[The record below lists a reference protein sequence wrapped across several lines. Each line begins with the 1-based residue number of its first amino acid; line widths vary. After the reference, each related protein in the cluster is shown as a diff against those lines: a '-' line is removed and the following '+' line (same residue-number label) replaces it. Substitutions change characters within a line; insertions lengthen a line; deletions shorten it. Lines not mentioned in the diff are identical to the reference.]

1 MIEMNKSLL
10 FTAFIL
16 PTSML
21 VGQFTQTNEPQ
32 IGSSSVL
39 YVIDS
44 LAPTFENIT
53 GNDVEWDYS
62 SYGGYGGVSRD
73 LLVVDPATTPY
84 AGDYPLATKALLIQ
98 DFLSLFF
105 TSTPDD
111 RTSYG
116 FVFYEPSF
124 GDILAEF
131 NANPALLYNYPM
143 DVTDGLSD
151 DFSGTLN
158 FDFVTPQS
166 ADAEGANQVTV
177 DGFGTLKLANGVV
190 IENVHRYKLV
200 DEIIAEIDVFGTP
213 QEFQLDRTQYE
224 YYALADGDLPV
235 FVHATVMLKQV
246 GAAEPISDF
255 QLVMSAEDPTSLVN
269 LTNLSIN
276 QVSVYPNPTHDLL
289 TITLGKE
296 WNSASY
302 LILDAAG
309 KVVADGYLE
318 HAMKQIDVTTLYS
331 GMYTI
336 QLFND
341 HYVGQ
346 KKFIKQ

>member
-1 MIEMNKSLL
+1 MNKSLL
-10 FTAFIL
+10 FAAFFL
-16 PTSML
+16 PTSIV
-21 VGQFTQTNEPQ
+21 VGQFTQLNEPQ

-53 GNDVEWDYS
+53 GNNVEWDYS
-62 SYGGYGGVSRD
+62 SYGGYGGVTRD
-73 LLVVDPATTPY
+73 LLVVDPATTPF
-84 AGDYPLATKALLIQ
+84 AGEYPLATKALLIQ

-105 TSTPDD
+105 TSTSDD

-131 NANPALLYNYPM
+131 NSNPALQFTYPM
-143 DVTDGLSD
+143 DLNDAFTDV
-151 DFSGTLN
+151 FEGTLN

-166 ADAEGANQVTV
+166 ADALGDNEVIV

-190 IENVHRYKLV
+190 IENVHRYKLI
-200 DEIIAEIDVFGTP
+200 DAIIAEIDVFGTP

-224 YYALADGDLPV
+224 YYALDDSDLPV

-255 QLVMSAEDPTSLVN
+255 QLVMSSEDPTSLVN
-269 LTNLSIN
+269 LTEMSLNRVGL
-276 QVSVYPNPTHDLL
+276 YPNPTHDIL
-289 TITLGKE
+289 TIDLAEE
-296 WNSASY
+296 WTTASY
-302 LILDAAG
+302 FILDAMG
-309 KVVADGYLE
+309 KVVAEGVFDNAIE
-318 HAMKQIDVTTLYS
+318 QIDVADLNV

-336 QLFND
+336 QLFNV
-341 HYVGQ
+341 HFVGQ
-346 KKFIKQ
+346 KKFVKH